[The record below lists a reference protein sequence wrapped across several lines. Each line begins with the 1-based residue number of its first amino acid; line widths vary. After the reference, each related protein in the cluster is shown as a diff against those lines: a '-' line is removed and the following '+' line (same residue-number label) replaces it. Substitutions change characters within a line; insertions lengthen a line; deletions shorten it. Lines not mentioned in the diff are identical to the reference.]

1 MLKVYEQEAT
11 ELGGGW
17 RYFRLLKVDRNDC
30 CALLLLL
37 SLLGFI
43 AGWVLVLM
51 PPTLPPNCQ
60 YAHGSIHEASK
71 SSACLAC
78 CMCLHWNPTAAKECG
93 YRQCSNSSSDAGPV
107 CWSIYGQYPGRVSC
121 DWSLASELLNT
132 SKRVK
137 KSSAT
142 CHSSGQ

>member
-1 MLKVYEQEAT
+1 MLGCNYHSSNLLPVLLPLLPLVILGKFARRLLKVYEQEAT
-11 ELGGGW
+11 ELGGCW

-93 YRQCSNSSSDAGPV
+93 YRQCSNSSSDD
-107 CWSIYGQYPGRVSC
+107 VSSRC
-121 DWSLASELLNT
+121 EW
-132 SKRVK
+132 
-137 KSSAT
+137 
-142 CHSSGQ
+142 